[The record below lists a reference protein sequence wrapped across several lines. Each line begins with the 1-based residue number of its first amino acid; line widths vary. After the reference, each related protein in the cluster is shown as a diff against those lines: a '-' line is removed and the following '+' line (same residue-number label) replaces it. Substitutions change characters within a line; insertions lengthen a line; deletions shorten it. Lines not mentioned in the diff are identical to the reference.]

1 MPSACRPLLAALA
14 SAMLFAAP
22 AAAKPARVSP
32 AWHDETLAI
41 WKKLVSIPSVRGRG
55 QVPVVARYIADTLEK
70 GGFAADDVTI
80 EGSGDDTT
88 LVARYRGT
96 GSGKALL
103 LSSHMDVVEARAS
116 DWERDPFVP
125 VVENGYLYGRGA
137 LDIKIG
143 DAQLVSTFL
152 QLRRE
157 GFRPVRDIVMLL
169 SADEETGMV
178 TTARLAAK
186 YAAQGAL
193 LLNADAGGGL
203 LDEQGNPVAFRLQA
217 AEKTYADFEI
227 SVTDPGGHSSR
238 PGATNAIYALAQ
250 LIDRIA
256 AYQFPPQTSEL
267 TRAYFRKTGKHVG
280 GAVGAAM
287 IRFADDPTDPAA
299 IATLRADPEY
309 VGQIGTTCVATMLS
323 AGHALNALPQKAT
336 VSVNCRIFPGVPID
350 SVKAKL
356 GEIIANPRATVTT
369 IGTPV
374 SSDASPLD
382 PRVVQA
388 VRRGIDLSY
397 PGLAI
402 VPQMEAGASDSL
414 YFRAAGV
421 PSYGVGWAFIRP
433 EDDFSHGLNERAPLT
448 TIDPGLL
455 LWRSLL
461 IDLSK

>member
-1 MPSACRPLLAALA
+1 MPIACHPLLAALI
-14 SAMLFAAP
+14 SVTLFAAP
-22 AAAKPARVSP
+22 AVAKPAKVSP
-32 AWHDETLAI
+32 AWHDETLTI

-55 QVPVVARYIADTLEK
+55 QMPIVARYISDTLRK
-70 GGFAADDVTI
+70 GGFAADDITV

-157 GFRPVRDIVMLL
+157 GFRPIRDIVILL
-169 SADEETGMV
+169 SADEETGMA
-178 TTARLAAK
+178 TTARLATR

-203 LDEQGNPVAFRLQA
+203 LDERGRPVAFRLQA

-250 LIDRIA
+250 VIDRIA
-256 AYQFPPQTSEL
+256 AYKFPAQASDL
-267 TRAYFRKTGKHVG
+267 TRAYFRETGKHVG
-280 GAVGAAM
+280 GTVGAAM
-287 IRFADDPTDPAA
+287 IRFANDPTDPAA

-323 AGHALNALPQKAT
+323 GGHALNALPQKAS
-336 VSVNCRIFPGVPID
+336 VSVNCRIFPGVSIENI
-350 SVKAKL
+350 KATL
-356 GEIIANPRATVTT
+356 SEVIANPLAVVDT

-382 PRVVQA
+382 PRVMQA
-388 VRRGIDLSY
+388 VRHGLDLSY
-397 PGLAI
+397 PGLPI
-402 VPQMEAGASDSL
+402 VPQMEAGASDSI

-433 EDDFSHGLNERAPLT
+433 EDDFSHGLNERAPMA

-455 LWRSLL
+455 LWRTML
-461 IDLSK
+461 IELSK

>member
-1 MPSACRPLLAALA
+1 MQSACRPLLAAFA
-14 SAMLFAAP
+14 GAMISAAP
-22 AAAKPARVSP
+22 ALAKPAMVSSG
-32 AWHDETLAI
+32 WHAETLAI

-70 GGFAADDVTI
+70 GGFAAGDVTI

-103 LSSHMDVVEARAS
+103 LSGHMDVVEARAS
-116 DWERDPFVP
+116 DWQRDPFIP
-125 VVENGYLYGRGA
+125 IEENGFLYGRGT

-152 QLRRE
+152 QLKRE

-169 SADEETGMV
+169 SGDEETDMA

-186 YAAQGAL
+186 YAAQGAV

-203 LDEQGNPVAFRLQA
+203 LDEKGKPVAFRVQA

-238 PGATNAIYALAQ
+238 PGATNAIYVLAQ
-250 LIDRIA
+250 AIDRIA
-256 AYQFPPQTSEL
+256 AYQFPPQVSEL
-267 TRAYFRKTGKHVG
+267 TRTYFRTTGKHVG
-280 GAVGAAM
+280 GTVGAAM
-287 IRFADDPTDPAA
+287 IRFADDPTDAAA

-323 AGHALNALPQKAT
+323 GGHALNALPQRAS
-336 VSVNCRIFPGVPID
+336 VSVNCRIFPGVSID
-350 SVKAKL
+350 SVKATL
-356 GEIIANPRATVTT
+356 DEVIANPRATVTT

-374 SSDASPLD
+374 SSDGSPLD
-382 PRVVQA
+382 PRVMQA

-397 PGLAI
+397 PGLTI
-402 VPQMEAGASDSL
+402 VPQMDTGASDSL

-433 EDDFSHGLNERAPLT
+433 EDDFSHGLNERAPLA

-455 LWRSLL
+455 LWRSML